1 MREWHNDPFIVMLP
15 ATIFSSIQVL
25 VIGDVMLD
33 RYWLGSVQ
41 RISPE
46 APVPVVGIERTEL
59 RLGGAGNVAANVR
72 GLGAICHL
80 VSVIGDDEPGR
91 SLDQLLGAHGVNRH
105 LHIDTASRTTEKLR
119 IMARNQQLLRA
130 DFEDAPRKEVIDRCL
145 SDYEELLSKANV
157 VVISDYGKG
166 SLQSTE
172 WMIQLARGRGIPVV
186 VDPKGRDFSRYRGAT
201 VVTPNELELQG
212 VVGPWSSSAEM
223 EDKAL
228 DLVRQN
234 EIDGLLVTRGEDGMI
249 LFRQESPSLQEE
261 ARALEVYDISGAG
274 DTVVAM
280 VAAGIAVG
288 FDWKQI
294 LRFSNIAAGVVVRK
308 LGTAVAT
315 LAEIQTELG
324 EASPT

>member
-1 MREWHNDPFIVMLP
+1 MREWHNDPFIAMLP

-72 GLGAICHL
+72 GLGA
-80 VSVIGDDEPGR
+80 
-91 SLDQLLGAHGVNRH
+91 NRH
-105 LHIDTASRTTEKLR
+105 LHIDTASQTTEKLR
-119 IMARNQQLLRA
+119 IISRNQQLLRV

-145 SDYEELLSKANV
+145 SDYEELLSKVDV

-280 VAAGIAVG
+280 VATGIAAG

-294 LRFSNIAAGVVVRK
+294 LRFSNIAAGVVVKK

-315 LAEIQTELG
+315 LAEIQAELG
-324 EASPT
+324 EEFPK

>member
-1 MREWHNDPFIVMLP
+1 MRERHNNPFIAMLP
-15 ATIFSSIQVL
+15 STIFSSIQVL

-46 APVPVVGIERTEL
+46 APVPVVGVEKTEL

-91 SLDQLLGAHGVNRH
+91 SLDQILGEHGVNRH
-105 LHIDTASRTTEKLR
+105 LHIDTASQTTEKLR
-119 IMARNQQLLRA
+119 IISRNQQLLRV
-130 DFEDAPRKEVIDRCL
+130 DFEDTPRKEVIDRCL
-145 SDYEELLSKANV
+145 SDYEELLSKADV

-166 SLQSTE
+166 SLQNAE
-172 WMIQLARGRGIPVV
+172 WMIQLAKRQGIPVV

-201 VVTPNELELQG
+201 VVTPNELELQE
-212 VVGPWSSSAEM
+212 VVGPWSSSSEM
-223 EDKAL
+223 MDKAL
-228 DLVRQN
+228 DLVRQI

-249 LFRQESPSLQEE
+249 LFRLKGEMLQEE
-261 ARALEVYDISGAG
+261 ARSLEVYDISGAG

-280 VAAGIAVG
+280 VAAGVAAG
-288 FDWKQI
+288 LEWRQI

-315 LAEIQTELG
+315 LTEIQAELS
-324 EASPT
+324 EESLT

>member
-1 MREWHNDPFIVMLP
+1 M
-15 ATIFSSIQVL
+15 
-25 VIGDVMLD
+25 
-33 RYWLGSVQ
+33 
-41 RISPE
+41 
-46 APVPVVGIERTEL
+46 
-59 RLGGAGNVAANVR
+59 
-72 GLGAICHL
+72 
-80 VSVIGDDEPGR
+80 
-91 SLDQLLGAHGVNRH
+91 NRH

-119 IMARNQQLLRA
+119 IISRNQQLLRA

-145 SDYEELLSKANV
+145 SDYEELLSKADV

-166 SLQSTE
+166 SLQNAE
-172 WMIQLARGRGIPVV
+172 RVIQLARGQGIPVV
-186 VDPKGRDFSRYRGAT
+186 VDPKGGDFSRYRGAT

-228 DLVRQN
+228 DLVRQI
-234 EIDGLLVTRGEDGMI
+234 EIDGLLVTRGEEGMI
-249 LFRQESPSLQEE
+249 FFRLEGESLQEK
-261 ARALEVYDISGAG
+261 ARSLEVYDISGAG

-280 VAAGIAVG
+280 VAVGIAAG

-315 LAEIQTELG
+315 LTEIQAELS
-324 EASPT
+324 EESPT

>member
-1 MREWHNDPFIVMLP
+1 MQVSHNDSFIAMLLS
-15 ATIFSSIQVL
+15 TKFSSIQVL

-46 APVPVVGIERTEL
+46 APVPVVGVERTEL

-80 VSVIGDDEPGR
+80 VSVIGDDDPGR
-91 SLDQLLGAHGVNRH
+91 SLDQILGAHGVNRH
-105 LHIDTASRTTEKLR
+105 LHIDTTSRTTEKLR
-119 IMARNQQLLRA
+119 IISRNQQLLRA
-130 DFEDAPRKEVIDRCL
+130 DFEDIPRKEVIDRCL
-145 SDYEELLSKANV
+145 SDYEELLTNANV

-166 SLQSTE
+166 SLQNTE
-172 WMIQLARGRGIPVV
+172 RMIQMAKGRGIPVV

-201 VVTPNELELQG
+201 VVTPNELELKE
-212 VVGPWSSSAEM
+212 VVGTWSSNAEM

-228 DLVRQN
+228 DLVRRV

-249 LFRQESPSLQEE
+249 FFRLERESLQEE
-261 ARALEVYDISGAG
+261 ASSLEVYDISGAG

-280 VAAGIAVG
+280 VAAGIAAG
-288 FDWKQI
+288 FDWNQI

-315 LAEIQTELG
+315 LAEIQAELG
-324 EASPT
+324 EE

>member
-1 MREWHNDPFIVMLP
+1 
-15 ATIFSSIQVL
+15 
-25 VIGDVMLD
+25 
-33 RYWLGSVQ
+33 
-41 RISPE
+41 
-46 APVPVVGIERTEL
+46 
-59 RLGGAGNVAANVR
+59 
-72 GLGAICHL
+72 
-80 VSVIGDDEPGR
+80 
-91 SLDQLLGAHGVNRH
+91 
-105 LHIDTASRTTEKLR
+105 
-119 IMARNQQLLRA
+119 MA
-130 DFEDAPRKEVIDRCL
+130 
-145 SDYEELLSKANV
+145 
-157 VVISDYGKG
+157 ISDYGKG

-172 WMIQLARGRGIPVV
+172 WMIQLARERGIPVV

-261 ARALEVYDISGAG
+261 AKALEVYDISGAG

-294 LRFSNIAAGVVVRK
+294 LHLSNIAAGVVVRK
-308 LGTAVAT
+308 VGTAVAT
-315 LAEIQTELG
+315 LAEIQAELG
-324 EASPT
+324 EESPT

>member
-1 MREWHNDPFIVMLP
+1 MLP

-33 RYWLGSVQ
+33 RYWLGSVR

-46 APVPVVGIERTEL
+46 APVPVVGVERTEL

-91 SLDQLLGAHGVNRH
+91 SIDQILGAHGVNRH

-119 IMARNQQLLRA
+119 IISRNQQLLRA

-145 SDYEELLSKANV
+145 SDYEELLSKADV

-166 SLQSTE
+166 SLQNAE
-172 WMIQLARGRGIPVV
+172 WMIQLARGQEIPVV
-186 VDPKGRDFSRYRGAT
+186 VDPKGGDFSRYRGAT
-201 VVTPNELELQG
+201 VVTPNELELQE

-228 DLVRQN
+228 DLVRQI
-234 EIDGLLVTRGEDGMI
+234 EIDGLLVTRGEEGMI
-249 LFRQESPSLQEE
+249 FFRLEGESLQEK
-261 ARALEVYDISGAG
+261 ARSLEVYDISGAG

-280 VAAGIAVG
+280 VAVGIAAG

-294 LRFSNIAAGVVVRK
+294 LSFSNIAAGVVVRK

-315 LAEIQTELG
+315 LTEIQAELS
-324 EASPT
+324 EESPT